1 MSWTPSASLS
11 PTIGQC
17 FWALHRCVS
26 AGNFHPLP
34 FLQNLLLPVF
44 IPGLCSG
51 KPPSLM
57 GTQCW
62 GLPLAFPSA
71 SLCHMA
77 DQLPGCRPAC
87 QGGLSS
93 VHIVKF
99 LWHFPPIL

>member
-17 FWALHRCVS
+17 LWALHHCAS

-34 FLQNLLLPVF
+34 FLQNLLLPVL

-57 GTQCW
+57 GTQCR
-62 GLPLAFPSA
+62 GLPAASPQPHSAMWQTSCQAVGQPVMVDFPA
-71 SLCHMA
+71 S
-77 DQLPGCRPAC
+77 
-87 QGGLSS
+87 
-93 VHIVKF
+93 
-99 LWHFPPIL
+99 IL